1 MGGFEEKVM
10 ILQVPPGKTLV
21 VKFADRAIA
30 SRAASVAPGGYQQQQ
45 QGNGN
50 GNGNYIQQQLPQ
62 QQQQHGN
69 YQHANGNGG
78 GNFYM

>member
-45 QGNGN
+45 
-50 GNGNYIQQQLPQ
+50 
-62 QQQQHGN
+62 HGN